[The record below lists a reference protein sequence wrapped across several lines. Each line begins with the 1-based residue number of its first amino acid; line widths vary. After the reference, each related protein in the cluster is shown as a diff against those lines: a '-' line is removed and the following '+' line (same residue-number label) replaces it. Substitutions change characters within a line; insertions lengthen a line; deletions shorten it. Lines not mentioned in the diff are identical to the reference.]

1 MLFLK
6 QFLFGIRREPQ
17 EHFVD
22 GFTTLLPTSTIDF
35 NTWCLEL
42 KVSSRYQKKSYL

>member
-6 QFLFGIRREPQ
+6 QFFFGVRRDVQ
-17 EHFVD
+17 DHFVD
-22 GFTTLLPTSTIDF
+22 GFTTTLPAPIDF

-42 KVSSRYQKKSYL
+42 KVSSRYQKKTYL